1 VKFHRAMYVFFSDI
15 LCFFL
20 VVIKDQFKEAVEM
33 VLGNTLT
40 FKHNKVDVY
49 NDDLF
54 LCFINTLTIDNGYGS
69 NVLCFIE
76 SSSIYQRSVSGKC

>member
-1 VKFHRAMYVFFSDI
+1 
-15 LCFFL
+15 
-20 VVIKDQFKEAVEM
+20 M